1 MALRIDKVQLQFII
15 DQQRKGDALEKINDD
30 HRSQQKLV
38 SDLEKNKPKGKN
50 SRRFYGEWSAPCP
63 CL

>member
-1 MALRIDKVQLQFII
+1 MALRIDKVKLQFII

-30 HRSQQKLV
+30 LRSQQELV
-38 SDLEKNKPKGKN
+38 SDLEKNRPRGKTT
-50 SRRFYGEWSAPCP
+50 RRFYGEWSALCP